1 MLDDLRKDALENDF
15 EEFEEE
21 DDTLLREVD
30 SAASS
35 GRFLGMTAVE
45 RMFLSV
51 FFFMN
56 VVVFGL
62 AILIATQR
70 IVL

>member
-21 DDTLLREVD
+21 DDSLLREAD

-62 AILIATQR
+62 ALLIATQR

>member
-1 MLDDLRKDALENDF
+1 MLDDLRKDALANDF
-15 EEFEEE
+15 EDFEEE
-21 DDTLLREVD
+21 DDTLLREAD

-35 GRFLGMTAVE
+35 RRFLGMTAVE

-62 AILIATQR
+62 AILIATKR

>member
-1 MLDDLRKDALENDF
+1 MLDDLRKDALANDF
-15 EEFEEE
+15 EDFEEE
-21 DDTLLREVD
+21 DDTILREAD

-56 VVVFGL
+56 VLVFGL

>member
-1 MLDDLRKDALENDF
+1 MLDDLRKDALANDF
-15 EEFEEE
+15 EDFEEE
-21 DDTLLREVD
+21 DDTLLREAD
-30 SAASS
+30 TAATS

-62 AILIATQR
+62 AILIATKR